1 MVKKR
6 SKRDTFIKNANKT
19 LKKVLIAI
27 GIILTI
33 IYCING
39 GLYSLLF
46 DLRESKT
53 VIIYSI
59 IVIVLLALLIFL
71 NISDENVKSDKQKDI
86 SSYLTVG
93 IIILACFFG
102 LLLIFT
108 LIDFFLPIIVLSII
122 LTVSYFLSKKL
133 IVMLADKRDIK

>member
-1 MVKKR
+1 MLKKR

-59 IVIVLLALLIFL
+59 VVIVLLALLIFL
-71 NISDENVKSDKQKDI
+71 NISDENGKSDKQKDI

-108 LIDFFLPIIVLSII
+108 LIDFFFPIIVLSVI
-122 LTVSYFLSKKL
+122 LTISYFLSKKL
-133 IVMLADKRDIK
+133 IVMLADKRGIK

>member
-59 IVIVLLALLIFL
+59 VVIVLLALLIFL
-71 NISDENVKSDKQKDI
+71 NISDHQ
-86 SSYLTVG
+86 
-93 IIILACFFG
+93 
-102 LLLIFT
+102 LL
-108 LIDFFLPIIVLSII
+108 
-122 LTVSYFLSKKL
+122 YQY
-133 IVMLADKRDIK
+133 

>member
-6 SKRDTFIKNANKT
+6 NKKDIYIKNSNKT
-19 LKKVLIAI
+19 LKKILIII

-59 IVIVLLALLIFL
+59 VVIVLLALLIFL
-71 NISDENVKSDKQKDI
+71 NISDENGKSDKQKDV

-93 IIILACFFG
+93 IIILAGFFG

-122 LTVSYFLSKKL
+122 LTIAYFLCKKL
-133 IVMLADKRDIK
+133 IVILADKRGIK

>member
-6 SKRDTFIKNANKT
+6 SKKDLFITNYNKT
-19 LKKVLIAI
+19 LKKVIIII

-33 IYCING
+33 IYCIRG
-39 GLYSLLF
+39 GFYSLLF

-59 IVIVLLALLIFL
+59 NIIVLLAILIFL
-71 NISDENVKSDKQKDI
+71 NISDNSGKSERQKDI
-86 SSYLTVG
+86 SSYITVG
-93 IIILACFFG
+93 IIALSGFFA
-102 LLLIFT
+102 LLLIFN

-122 LTVSYFLSKKL
+122 LTISYFLAKKL
-133 IVMLADKRDIK
+133 IVIIANKRFKK

>member
-59 IVIVLLALLIFL
+59 VVIVLLALLIFL
-71 NISDENVKSDKQKDI
+71 NISDENGKSDKQKDI

-108 LIDFFLPIIVLSII
+108 LIDFFFPIIVLSVI
-122 LTVSYFLSKKL
+122 LTISYFLSKKL
-133 IVMLADKRDIK
+133 IVMLADKRGIK

>member
-59 IVIVLLALLIFL
+59 VVIVLLALLIFL
-71 NISDENVKSDKQKDI
+71 NISDENGKSDKQKDI

-93 IIILACFFG
+93 IIIVACIFG

>member
-59 IVIVLLALLIFL
+59 VVIVLLALLIFL
-71 NISDENVKSDKQKDI
+71 NISDENGKSDKQKDI

-133 IVMLADKRDIK
+133 IIILADKRGIK